1 MFNRTLATAA
11 IFSLCF
17 FSQPAFS
24 DAKKAPAQ
32 DNKVDKTSYSI
43 GVDVGRSI
51 QKQKIEVNPDAFVQG
66 LKDGLA
72 GKYSMLTEDEVKQ
85 TLLGVQSEIMDRQ
98 NAEMKAV
105 AAKNLEDGEKFLT
118 ENKKQKGVVTLPSGL
133 QYKIVKEGS
142 GESPKAT
149 DTVTTNYRGK
159 LIDGTE
165 FDSSYTRGEP
175 ARFAVNA
182 VIPGWTEALQLMKP
196 GAQ

>member
-1 MFNRTLATAA
+1 
-11 IFSLCF
+11 
-17 FSQPAFS
+17 
-24 DAKKAPAQ
+24 
-32 DNKVDKTSYSI
+32 
-43 GVDVGRSI
+43 
-51 QKQKIEVNPDAFVQG
+51 
-66 LKDGLA
+66 
-72 GKYSMLTEDEVKQ
+72 
-85 TLLGVQSEIMDRQ
+85 MDRQ

-196 GAQ
+196 GAQWVLYIPPKLAYGENGVGNLIGPNATLVFDVDLLSVDKDKSNQDKAKK